1 MLKREIILQLI
12 YQLPLQSMIILLNW
26 KCTRSIQNRLNRTNF
41 LMNGIQMVMQNGT
54 LIRNLFMMVC
64 ILSGRV
70 KSVMINRQA

>member
-41 LMNGIQMVMQNGT
+41 LMNGIQMVMHNGT

-64 ILSGRV
+64 ILSGPV